1 MLVELHEGD
10 MANVG
15 LAPREA
21 FEPEISAGDRRLL
34 RELARRVAEIGHLAI
49 MDERRALW
57 KKHNALRR
65 VRPMLLVFP
74 EGAWRELLPASA
86 LRCERHRARAIE
98 WSLRQAI
105 YYHDHLHDDTVIEPF
120 WVVRKQVTVSHWGL
134 EPRRIPSHQA
144 TGAWAFDPVIHTPD
158 DLNLLHAPTV
168 TYDAQATEQ
177 EQGLMQDLF
186 GDVLPVQLRGIGV
199 ISFHLMAEYT
209 ALRGLEQVMVDMI
222 DAPDMLHRAMAILEA
237 GYREVIGSY
246 QQLGLLQLNNDG
258 EYHSSGG
265 VTYTDELPAPG
276 YEGGAPRLCDLW
288 ASAEADRSWE
298 EIEKNLQK
306 KTFGTSTRV
315 RLGFPPSQLLSPDFG
330 KFIDEQVI
338 AGPRYG
344 RMMASRSDRDDFGPP
359 QNSEE
364 SWFVDELQVMV
375 SRYDKTSR
383 THENEIF
390 RIGVGRKDFQGT
402 DVVDIDS
409 HLEFEEH
416 VKFVEALIKQ
426 VSPSDSPKQ

>member
-1 MLVELHEGD
+1 GQHGGQPSVFLNIDDVGQYLFRLPLPMAKFTGGRLDITKRSLVEIEEVTFD
-10 MANVG
+10 
-15 LAPREA
+15 RENI
-21 FEPEISAGDRRLL
+21 E
-34 RELARRVAEIGHLAI
+34 V
-49 MDERRALW
+49 
-57 KKHNALRR
+57 
-65 VRPMLLVFP
+65 LVSDTTDI
-74 EGAWRELLPASA
+74 AELL
-86 LRCERHRARAIE
+86 I
-98 WSLRQAI
+98 
-105 YYHDHLHDDTVIEPF
+105 
-120 WVVRKQVTVSHWGL
+120 K
-134 EPRRIPSHQA
+134 
-144 TGAWAFDPVIHTPD
+144 
-158 DLNLLHAPTV
+158 DL
-168 TYDAQATEQ
+168 
-177 EQGLMQDLF
+177 
-186 GDVLPVQLRGIGV
+186 VQ
-199 ISFHLMAEYT
+199 Y
-209 ALRGLEQVMVDMI
+209 
-222 DAPDMLHRAMAILEA
+222 
-237 GYREVIGSY
+237 
-246 QQLGLLQLNNDG
+246 
-258 EYHSSGG
+258 
-265 VTYTDELPAPG
+265 
-276 YEGGAPRLCDLW
+276 LW

>member
-34 RELARRVAEIGHLAI
+34 RELARRVAEIGHLPI

-57 KKHNALRR
+57 KKHNALGRA
-65 VRPMLLVFP
+65 RPMLLVFP

-86 LRCERHRARAIE
+86 LRCEGHRARAIE

-120 WVVRKQVTVSHWGL
+120 WVMRKQVTVSHWGL

-168 TYDAQATEQ
+168 TYDALATEQ
-177 EQGLMQDLF
+177 EQGLMEDLF

-222 DAPDMLHRAMAILEA
+222 DAPDMLHRAMSILEA
-237 GYREVIGSY
+237 GYRETLGRY

-265 VTYTDELPAPG
+265 VTYTGELPAPG

-288 ASAEADRSWE
+288 ASAEAQE
-298 EIEKNLQK
+298 
-306 KTFGTSTRV
+306 
-315 RLGFPPSQLLSPDFG
+315 
-330 KFIDEQVI
+330 
-338 AGPRYG
+338 
-344 RMMASRSDRDDFGPP
+344 MA
-359 QNSEE
+359 
-364 SWFVDELQVMV
+364 
-375 SRYDKTSR
+375 
-383 THENEIF
+383 
-390 RIGVGRKDFQGT
+390 
-402 DVVDIDS
+402 
-409 HLEFEEH
+409 
-416 VKFVEALIKQ
+416 Q
-426 VSPSDSPKQ
+426 VSPRMHAEFILPYEKRLLAPFGLNGYGCCEDLTRKMPDVLTIPHLRRVSVAPSADLERCAKQIGDRCIVSWKPQPAHLVGTFDPDMIKAVIRTACEATRHSVPEFILKDTHTCEGHPERFDLWTQIASETVADY

>member
-34 RELARRVAEIGHLAI
+34 RELARRVAEIGHLPI

-86 LRCERHRARAIE
+86 LRCEGHRARAIE

-105 YYHDHLHDDTVIEPF
+105 YYHDHLHDDTVIEPL

-237 GYREVIGSY
+237 GYREALGRY

-288 ASAEADRSWE
+288 ASAEAQE
-298 EIEKNLQK
+298 
-306 KTFGTSTRV
+306 
-315 RLGFPPSQLLSPDFG
+315 
-330 KFIDEQVI
+330 
-338 AGPRYG
+338 
-344 RMMASRSDRDDFGPP
+344 MA
-359 QNSEE
+359 
-364 SWFVDELQVMV
+364 
-375 SRYDKTSR
+375 
-383 THENEIF
+383 
-390 RIGVGRKDFQGT
+390 
-402 DVVDIDS
+402 
-409 HLEFEEH
+409 
-416 VKFVEALIKQ
+416 Q
-426 VSPSDSPKQ
+426 VSPRMHAEFILPYEKRLLAPFGLNGYGCCEDLTRKMPDVLTIPHLRRVSVAPSANLERCAEQIGDRCIVSWKPQPAHLVGTFDPDMIKAVIRTACEATRHSVPEFILKDTHTCEGHPERFDLWTQIASETVADY